1 MATFTF
7 YIRDERYRVPTL
19 AIVVEESEARARA
32 LAAERLSESA
42 HHIAIDVYEGD
53 ALRFSLSPAG
63 AGRPL
68 H

>member
-19 AIVVEESEARARA
+19 AIVFAQNAARARA
-32 LAAERLSESA
+32 LAAERLLEST
-42 HHIAIDVYEGD
+42 HHIAIDVYEGE
-53 ALRFSLSPAG
+53 ALRFSLSPCA